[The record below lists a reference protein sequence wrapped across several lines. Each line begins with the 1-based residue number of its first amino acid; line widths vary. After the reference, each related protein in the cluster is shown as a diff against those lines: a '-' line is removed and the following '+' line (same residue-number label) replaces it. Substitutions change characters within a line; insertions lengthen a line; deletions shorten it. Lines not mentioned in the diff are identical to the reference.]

1 MKIQKFSPC
10 DTIDQQHFLLHA
22 PLRPVFISG
31 SPPYSDHI
39 RSVYTKMI
47 IVLFIINNLNIITD
61 ISFEVRLLEY
71 IITDEHK
78 PKRSI

>member
-10 DTIDQQHFLLHA
+10 DIINQQHFFVA
-22 PLRPVFISG
+22 CTVATCFYVKIRPSL
-31 SPPYSDHI
+31 DHI

-61 ISFEVRLLEY
+61 ISFEVQLL
-71 IITDEHK
+71 
-78 PKRSI
+78 